1 MFIALLQIR
10 QWTLIVK
17 KCMLK
22 KKDQSVLRVKRIKVM
37 KRKHLWIGSILIFML
52 CIFCMISNGNIY
64 AAQKRTVKVA
74 FFPMDGYHIINP
86 DGSYGGMD
94 VEYMNALCEYTS
106 WNAEYIS
113 CDSWEEALQ
122 MLSDKKADLKMNS
135 PELETELMNQFYYS
149 KFDKTALLTIGENQ
163 YLADKKKLVV
173 GYLDG
178 FYPFSYEEDG
188 EFKGLTRQLLESGL
202 HVTGL
207 ELKNVFRS
215 EYSIA
220 MVIRSEDEELG
231 GGEKDNF
238 SD

>member
-37 KRKHLWIGSILIFML
+37 KRKHLWIGSILIFMF

-86 DGSYGGMD
+86 DGSHGGMD

-231 GGEKDNF
+231 GGGKENF